1 MSYILDALNKAER
14 ERKRGAAPAL
24 DGGPTLTSDVP
35 TPHNPWLWI
44 ALLAVVFNAALAALL
59 VWSSLQD
66 KPGVAEQP
74 PAAAVPATPPAAAAA
89 PVNPAPPADLAAP
102 PQPNDPLET
111 LRPAQPLV
119 PKSSIPLMTDA
130 ELQQQ
135 ARARELEEQAAAAQ
149 AAAPPP
155 PPEPRDETPPPLE
168 TIPLQIELPQ
178 ELQQALPQLRV
189 DVHVFD
195 DARANR
201 FVMINLRRYRE
212 GDEIAPDLILERVT
226 REGMVLIFHGERF
239 RFLNP
244 S

>member
-24 DGGPTLTSDVP
+24 ESGPIVTSDVS
-35 TPHNPWLWI
+35 TPHNPWPWI

-66 KPGVAEQP
+66 KPGVAEQAPVTAVPTPP
-74 PAAAVPATPPAAAAA
+74 PAAATA
-89 PVNPAPPADLAAP
+89 PLNSAPPAEPAAP
-102 PQPNDPLET
+102 PQPKDPLDT
-111 LRPAQPLV
+111 LRPAQPTA
-119 PKSSIPLMTDA
+119 PKSTIPLMTDA

-135 ARARELEEQAAAAQ
+135 ARSRELEEQAVAAQ
-149 AAAPPP
+149 AAAPP

-168 TIPLQIELPQ
+168 TIPLQIELPP
-178 ELQQALPQLRV
+178 ELQQALPPLRV

-212 GDEIAPDLILERVT
+212 GDEIAPGLTLERVT
-226 REGMVLIFHGERF
+226 KEGMVLIFRGERF